1 VGQVARERICDNE
14 ADGLGGLS
22 WREQASVRERWRES
36 RRVVAGLG
44 RAALVAAVVALALT
58 TTGAL
63 QPGSRPPRRAP
74 ALRLAVYP
82 GGGVAAFGDAANVD
96 PPPKSAYDAP
106 VVGIAT
112 DPGHQGYWVVSASGQ
127 VRSFGGVPNFGSIG
141 RRTEAPIVGIAALPD
156 GQGYW
161 LASADGQV
169 YAFGAAKLYGS
180 IPSVL
185 GPNVK
190 LNAPIVGIAAT
201 PSGQGYWLVGA
212 DGGIFTFGDA
222 RFLGSVPGVLGAL
235 SLHLAA
241 PIVGMAADPSGQGYW
256 VVGAD
261 GGIFTFGSAP
271 FLGSVPGVLG
281 PSASLNAPVVGMAS
295 TPGGH
300 GYWLVAQD
308 GGIFTFGSAP
318 FLGSL
323 GGKLPNDPVAGMAVA
338 PGGKGYW
345 LVEPDGFDYAFE
357 RFGRLPVLTSSSAVA
372 RTDAQGGPQVARSVT
387 TSASTAPESSGT
399 TTGSA
404 GFSGEALRQRIVEI
418 AESQV
423 APAADP
429 GTWCNPYGPCVEWCS
444 LFATWVW
451 DQSGIPIPSYAFV
464 GDTSNWAVRHGVFL
478 PPSATPAPGDFLFY
492 GTGPATPATA
502 VHMGVVADV
511 WPDGAIS
518 TVEGDAGPGPGGYLG
533 VVVNGPFFPWQS
545 TSYNGF
551 PIYGYATPPGA

>member
-1 VGQVARERICDNE
+1 
-14 ADGLGGLS
+14 
-22 WREQASVRERWRES
+22 VRERWRGS
-36 RRVVAGLG
+36 WRLAAGLG
-44 RAALVAAVVALALT
+44 RAALVSAVVALALT
-58 TTGAL
+58 TTGVL
-63 QPGSRPPRRAP
+63 QPAP
-74 ALRLAVYP
+74 ARRPSLELTVYP

-96 PPPKSAYDAP
+96 PPPQSAYDAP
-106 VVGIAT
+106 VVGIAA

-127 VRSFGGVPNFGSIG
+127 VRTFGGVRSFGSID
-141 RRTEAPIVGIAALPD
+141 RPTKAPIVGMAAMPD

-169 YAFGAAKLYGS
+169 YAFGAAQLYGS

-185 GPNVK
+185 GPNAQ

-201 PSGQGYWLVGA
+201 PDGQGYWLVGA

-241 PIVGMAADPSGQGYW
+241 PIVGIAATPDGQGYW
-256 VVGAD
+256 LVGAD
-261 GGIFTFGSAP
+261 GGIFTFGDAR

-281 PSASLNAPVVGMAS
+281 PNANLNAPVVGMAV
-295 TPGGH
+295 TPHGN
-300 GYWLVAQD
+300 GYWLVGGD

-357 RFGRLPVLTSSSAVA
+357 RFGAEPLSSSAGHSALGTGGGVTA
-372 RTDAQGGPQVARSVT
+372 GSGQGATTGQVGT
-387 TSASTAPESSGT
+387 TSSAST
-399 TTGSA
+399 TG
-404 GFSGEALRQRIVEI
+404 GFSGAALRERIVEV

-451 DQSGIPIPSYAFV
+451 QQSGIPIPSYAFV
-464 GDTSNWAVRHGVFL
+464 GDTSDWAVQNGLFL
-478 PPSATPAPGDFLFY
+478 SPSATPQPGDFLFY
-492 GTGPATPATA
+492 GTGPSSPATA

-533 VVVNGPFFPWQS
+533 VVVNGPFFPSQS
-545 TSYNGF
+545 NTYNGF
-551 PIYGYATPPGA
+551 PIYGYASPPGA

>member
-1 VGQVARERICDNE
+1 
-14 ADGLGGLS
+14 
-22 WREQASVRERWRES
+22 VRERWRGS
-36 RRVVAGLG
+36 WRLAAGLG
-44 RAALVAAVVALALT
+44 RAALVSAVVALALT
-58 TTGAL
+58 TTGVL
-63 QPGSRPPRRAP
+63 QPVPARRPS
-74 ALRLAVYP
+74 LELTVYP

-96 PPPKSAYDAP
+96 PPPQSAYDAP
-106 VVGIAT
+106 VVGIAA

-127 VRSFGGVPNFGSIG
+127 VRTFGGVPSFGSID
-141 RRTEAPIVGIAALPD
+141 RPTKAPIVGMAAMPD

-169 YAFGAAKLYGS
+169 YAFGAAQLYGS

-185 GPNVK
+185 GPNAR

-201 PSGQGYWLVGA
+201 PGGQGYWLVGA

-222 RFLGSVPGVLGAL
+222 RFLGSVPGVLGPNAN
-235 SLHLAA
+235 
-241 PIVGMAADPSGQGYW
+241 
-256 VVGAD
+256 
-261 GGIFTFGSAP
+261 
-271 FLGSVPGVLG
+271 
-281 PSASLNAPVVGMAS
+281 LNAPVVGMAV
-295 TPGGH
+295 TPHGN
-300 GYWLVAQD
+300 GYWLVGGD

-357 RFGRLPVLTSSSAVA
+357 RFGAEPLSSSAGQSALGTGGGVTA
-372 RTDAQGGPQVARSVT
+372 GSGQGATTGQVGT
-387 TSASTAPESSGT
+387 TSSAST
-399 TTGSA
+399 TG
-404 GFSGEALRQRIVEI
+404 GFSGAALRERIVEV

-451 DQSGIPIPSYAFV
+451 QQSGIPIPSYAFV
-464 GDTSNWAVRHGVFL
+464 GDTSDWAVQNGLFL
-478 PPSATPAPGDFLFY
+478 SPSATPQPGDFLFY
-492 GTGPATPATA
+492 GTGPSSPATA

-533 VVVNGPFFPWQS
+533 VVVNGPFFPSQS
-545 TSYNGF
+545 NTYNGF
-551 PIYGYATPPGA
+551 PIYGYASPPGA